1 MGQVAAK
8 IKIMPESVDTDL
20 GELKKK
26 LEEVLPEGT
35 ELYSSAEEPIAF
47 GLKALMLDIS
57 VSDKEGGTEEVE
69 EAFMNVPGVD
79 NVQVVGLGRG
89 I

>member
-8 IKIMPESVDTDL
+8 IKIMPENVDTDL
-20 GELKKK
+20 EELKKK

-35 ELYSSAEEPIAF
+35 ELYGSTEEPIAF

-57 VSDKEGGTEEVE
+57 VSDKEGGTDEVE

-89 I
+89 L

>member
-20 GELKKK
+20 VELKNK

-35 ELYSSAEEPIAF
+35 ELYGSTEEPIAF

-57 VSDKEGGTEEVE
+57 VNDKEGGTEEVE

-89 I
+89 L

>member
-8 IKIMPESVDTDL
+8 IKVMPESVDTDL
-20 GELKKK
+20 EELKKK
-26 LEEVLPEGT
+26 IEEALPEET
-35 ELYSSAEEPIAF
+35 ELHGTSEEPIAF

-89 I
+89 L